1 MPEAMVVPAKTIAK
15 LFDVTERRVQQ
26 LAKKGIITK
35 NERGRY
41 DLKAAVQGYIKFLR
55 KSSLEGPEGTISLD
69 EARRRKLSAEAT
81 LSELE
86 LEQKRETLVEAV
98 EVEKAWFE
106 IGQNIKGRLLAMPS
120 HVAPLV
126 IGETKQAVVKSI
138 VEKEVL
144 STRNELSVKRATFR
158 EPAGGDKPKGVEG
171 DGTPATVDDKRVG
184 RPKPEVV
191 AGS

>member
-69 EARRRKLSAEAT
+69 EARRRKLTAEAT

-86 LEQKRETLVEAV
+86 LAQKRETLVEAV
-98 EVEKAWFE
+98 
-106 IGQNIKGRLLAMPS
+106 
-120 HVAPLV
+120 
-126 IGETKQAVVKSI
+126 
-138 VEKEVL
+138 
-144 STRNELSVKRATFR
+144 
-158 EPAGGDKPKGVEG
+158 
-171 DGTPATVDDKRVG
+171 
-184 RPKPEVV
+184 
-191 AGS
+191 

>member
-1 MPEAMVVPAKTIAK
+1 MPEAMVVTAKTIAK

-41 DLKAAVQGYIKFLR
+41 DLKSAVQGYIKFLR

-98 EVEKAWFE
+98 EVEKTWFE
-106 IGQNIKGRLLAMPS
+106 IGQNIKGRLLAMPA

-138 VEKEVL
+138 IEKEVL
-144 STRNELSVKRATFR
+144 STLNELSVERATFR
-158 EPAGGDKPKGVEG
+158 KPAGGNKPKSVEG
-171 DGTPATVDDKRVG
+171 DGTAAKVDDQRVG
-184 RPKPEVV
+184 GSKQKAI
-191 AGS
+191 AGE

>member
-41 DLKAAVQGYIKFLR
+41 ELKSAVQGYIKFLR

-98 EVEKAWFE
+98 EVEKTWFE
-106 IGQNIKGRLLAMPS
+106 IGQNIKGRLLAMPA

-138 VEKEVL
+138 IEKEVL
-144 STRNELSVKRATFR
+144 STLNELSVERATFR
-158 EPAGGDKPKGVEG
+158 KPAGGDKPEGVEG

-191 AGS
+191 AGE